1 MQHIGT
7 AVEISVLPVLLIVLA
22 RRTLI
27 SVAVQLCCM
36 VLMNGMLVQRLRQL
50 GMSLLAYSA
59 GPSYQVC
66 LHMLFTYIHK
76 VNIRQAKRQQEIY
89 FCCSTALF
97 HAAVVLVECSVYD
110 ICPSCWTWIHSTSC
124 TCTDD
129 RLACIMPHSMH
140 CTAQRSTTLLY
151 TLYCSI
157 SQSSSL
163 GDNTSLLV
171 KCHLASSLATA
182 CLINHHAQTAR
193 SLQQSGKTNEYMLEH
208 IWASR

>member
-1 MQHIGT
+1 MLYGFDEWDAGAALTT
-7 AVEISVLPVLLIVLA
+7 AWDVIVSILSRAILPALPTYAL
-22 RRTLI
+22 
-27 SVAVQLCCM
+27 
-36 VLMNGMLVQRLRQL
+36 
-50 GMSLLAYSA
+50 
-59 GPSYQVC
+59 
-66 LHMLFTYIHK
+66 TYIHK
-76 VNIRQAKRQQEIY
+76 VNVRQAKRQQETY

-129 RLACIMPHSMH
+129 RLACIMPHSIH
-140 CTAQRSTTLLY
+140 CTAQHSTTLLY

-171 KCHLASSLATA
+171 ICHLASSLATA
-182 CLINHHAQTAR
+182 CLINHHAQTAQ

-208 IWASR
+208 IWASRYFHSGMHSHGCIR